1 MARGNTDSISKQNV
15 KPDDGGFYCYI
26 GPNIPGLIQSGQ
38 IYMGTREAALLAASA
53 AIERFPLVK
62 TLLVSGTALPE
73 ARLKVKKPG
82 NALYANYQK
91 IAAERE
97 EKRKGKQVNG

>member
-1 MARGNTDSISKQNV
+1 MARNNTDSISKQI
-15 KPDDGGFYCYI
+15 KPNDGGFYCYI
-26 GPNIPGLIQSGQ
+26 GPNIPGFIQSGQ
-38 IYMGTREAALLAASA
+38 IYMGAREAALSAASA

-91 IAAERE
+91 IAAQRE
-97 EKRKGKQVNG
+97 EKRKGTQING

>member
-1 MARGNTDSISKQNV
+1 MARGNANSISKQI

-38 IYMGTREAALLAASA
+38 IYIGTREAAFLAAPA

-91 IAAERE
+91 IAAQRE
-97 EKRKGKQVNG
+97 EKGRGSK

>member
-1 MARGNTDSISKQNV
+1 MARNNTDSISKQI

-26 GPNIPGLIQSGQ
+26 GPNIPGFIQSGQ
-38 IYMGTREAALLAASA
+38 IYMGAREAALSAASA

-62 TLLVSGTALPE
+62 TLLVSGTALAE

-91 IAAERE
+91 IAAQRE
-97 EKRKGKQVNG
+97 EKRKGTQING

>member
-1 MARGNTDSISKQNV
+1 MARNRTDSVSKQI

-26 GPNIPGLIQSGQ
+26 GPNIPGLIPNGQ
-38 IYMGTREAALLAASA
+38 IYMGAREAALSAASA

-91 IAAERE
+91 IAAQRE
-97 EKRKGKQVNG
+97 EKRKGSPING

>member
-1 MARGNTDSISKQNV
+1 MARNRTDSVSKQI

-26 GPNIPGLIQSGQ
+26 GPNIPGLIPNGQ
-38 IYMGTREAALLAASA
+38 IYMGTREAAFSAASA

-62 TLLVSGTALPE
+62 TLLISGTALPE

-91 IAAERE
+91 IAAQRE
-97 EKRKGKQVNG
+97 EKRKGSPING

>member
-1 MARGNTDSISKQNV
+1 MARNNTDSISKQI

-26 GPNIPGLIQSGQ
+26 GPNIPGFIQSGQ
-38 IYMGTREAALLAASA
+38 IYMGAREAALSAASA

-91 IAAERE
+91 IAAQRE
-97 EKRKGKQVNG
+97 EKRKGTQING